1 MNIFTENI
9 EFLGFHTSENNET
22 KRIIVLLEL
31 KNPINALNG
40 VSIKKLP
47 FYFSSGK
54 SGGASENELVFFNGI
69 ISTIVY
75 NYYPG
80 SERNEH
86 NYKIWNKNYNLNNPA
101 SLLYHDVDKSLRND
115 QDIQA
120 SLHFMN
126 IFYIKCYVNTLL
138 TKLLLVKALD
148 EETAITKIPS
158 LTVDTLEQI
167 LKKLA
172 PELDYLDQDIDAKFC
187 NEILQNIAN
196 KFQIN
201 QTIYSGKFAFV
212 SYVNTFTNSTETI
225 RIQELTTHEVNEKI
239 GSNNVYGFNINSSIS
254 PSRVRAYS
262 KLKPIL
268 EKNVKKNYIFELNK
282 IYTEHTVCMPTLS
295 DIYLYLAKKMP
306 Q

>member
-1 MNIFTENI
+1 MNIFTEKI

-22 KRIIVLLEL
+22 RRIVVLLEL
-31 KNPINALNG
+31 KTPIKALNG
-40 VSIKKLP
+40 ITINKLP

-69 ISTIVY
+69 IATIVY

-80 SERNEH
+80 SERNEN
-86 NYKIWNKNYNLNNPA
+86 NYKIWNKNYNLSNPA
-101 SLLYHDVDKSLRND
+101 SLLYKDVDESIRND
-115 QDIQA
+115 TDIQA

-138 TKLLLVKALD
+138 AKIELVKALD
-148 EETAITKIPS
+148 EETVITKIQS
-158 LTVDTLEQI
+158 LTVDTLESI

-201 QTIYSGKFAFV
+201 KIIYSGKFAFV
-212 SYVNTFTNSTETI
+212 SYLNTFNGSTESI
-225 RIQELTTHEVNEKI
+225 RIKELTSYEVNDKI
-239 GSNNVYGFNINSSIS
+239 GDNNVYGFNINDTTSSSRIS
-254 PSRVRAYS
+254 AYS
-262 KLKPIL
+262 TLKPFL
-268 EKNVKKNYIFELNK
+268 EKNIKKKYIFDLNK
-282 IYTEHTVCMPTLS
+282 LYTEQTVCLPTLS
-295 DIYLYLAKKMP
+295 DIYLYLT
-306 Q
+306 QNY

>member
-22 KRIIVLLEL
+22 RRVVVLLEL
-31 KNPINALNG
+31 KTRINALNG
-40 VSIKKLP
+40 TVIKKIP

-54 SGGASENELVFFNGI
+54 SGGASENELVFINGI
-69 ISTIVY
+69 ISTIAY

-80 SERNEH
+80 SDRNEH
-86 NYKIWNKNYNLNNPA
+86 NYKIWNKNYNLSNSS
-101 SLLYHDVDKSLRND
+101 SLLYHDVDKSIRNNP
-115 QDIQA
+115 DIQA

-148 EETAITKIPS
+148 EETVITKIPS
-158 LTVDTLEQI
+158 LTVDTLESI
-167 LKKLA
+167 LKKLD
-172 PELDYLDQDIDAKFC
+172 PSLDYLDQDIDAKFC

-201 QTIYSGKFAFV
+201 KIIYSGKFAFV
-212 SYVNTFTNSTETI
+212 SYLNTFTGSTESI
-225 RIQELTTHEVNEKI
+225 RIKELTTQEVNDKI
-239 GSNNVYGFNINSSIS
+239 GDNNIYGFNINNAIS
-254 PSRVRAYS
+254 QSRINAYS

-268 EKNVKKNYIFELNK
+268 EKNSKKKYIFELNK
-282 IYTEHTVCMPTLS
+282 LYTEQTVCLPTLS
-295 DIYLYLAKKMP
+295 DIYLYLTRNY
-306 Q
+306 

>member
-9 EFLGFHTSENNET
+9 EFLGFHTSEDNET
-22 KRIIVLLEL
+22 KRIIVSLEL

-40 VSIKKLP
+40 VIIKKLP

-80 SERNEH
+80 SERNEN
-86 NYKIWNKNYNLNNPA
+86 NYKIWNKNYNLSNPA
-101 SLLYHDVDKSLRND
+101 SLLYHDVDESVRNNP
-115 QDIQA
+115 DIQA

-138 TKLLLVKALD
+138 SKLLLVKALD

-158 LTVDTLEQI
+158 LTVDTLELI

-172 PELDYLDQDIDAKFC
+172 PELDYLDEDIDAKFC

-201 QTIYSGKFAFV
+201 KIIYSGKFAFV
-212 SYVNTFTNSTETI
+212 SYLNTFTNSTESI
-225 RIQELTTHEVNEKI
+225 RIKELTSYEVNDKI
-239 GSNNVYGFNINSSIS
+239 GDNNVYGFNINHAIL
-254 PSRVRAYS
+254 PSRINAYS
-262 KLKPIL
+262 KLKSIL
-268 EKNVKKNYIFELNK
+268 EKNSKKKYIFELNNL
-282 IYTEHTVCMPTLS
+282 YTEQTVCLPTLS
-295 DIYLYLAKKMP
+295 DIYLYLD
-306 Q
+306 QNY